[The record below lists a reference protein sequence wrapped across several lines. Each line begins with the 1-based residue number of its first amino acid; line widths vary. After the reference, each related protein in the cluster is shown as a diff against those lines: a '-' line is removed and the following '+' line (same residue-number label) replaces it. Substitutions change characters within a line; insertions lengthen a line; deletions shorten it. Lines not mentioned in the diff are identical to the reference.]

1 MATQVNVNSR
11 TVVHATS
18 DGKCVMFPDVCKV
31 PAPPAPP
38 VPAPFVNIGQSA
50 DTSDGPRTVK
60 VDGNPIMIKGS
71 SFSKTTGDEPGSLG
85 GMASNTTG
93 GKAEPINYSFDVK
106 AEGRNVMRLGDAM
119 VGNKGSAPN
128 TPPMPEVQPPSVAV
142 TVGAGGKDPDQRIVR
157 VDWK

>member
-1 MATQVNVNSR
+1 MATNVSVNNR
-11 TVVHATS
+11 TVVHAKS

-31 PAPPAPP
+31 PAPPAP
-38 VPAPFVNIGQSA
+38 VPTPFAAIGQST
-50 DTSDGPRTVK
+50 DTADGPRTVK
-60 VDGNPIMIKGS
+60 ADGNPIMVKGS
-71 SFSKTTGDEPGSLG
+71 SFRATTGDEPGSLG

-128 TPPMPEVQPPSVAV
+128 TPPMPEMQPPAVAA
-142 TVGAGGKDPDQRIVR
+142 TAGAGGKDPEQRIIR
-157 VDWK
+157 VAWK